1 MICIPFQKTWTCLC
15 LNLYLRNSPCC
26 QPPPFQKTRC
36 TTSVPVSEKFTIR
49 TICIYQSSSNIQLSK
64 TFEEMYSTIP
74 NIKSHICQFH
84 KYSTYLRIAI
94 YIQSLKR
101 HRTIPNMP
109 NIWKVQQLC
118 NLHPFLSFPRAGDQF
133 WGAPSFENS
142 LKLSSFETD
151 PDRYPPHSR
160 CGNQVFQIVILQNVE
175 FETDLLHQN
184 PSASKWNRSA
194 LLNWENIN
202 VYILS
207 IPKLQQ

>member
-36 TTSVPVSEKFTIR
+36 TTSVPVSEKFTIC

-94 YIQSLKR
+94 YYIQSLKR
-101 HRTIPNMP
+101 HCTIPNMP
-109 NIWKVQQLC
+109 NILKVQQLC

-151 PDRYPPHSR
+151 PDRDPPPSR
-160 CGNQVFQIVILQNVE
+160 CGNREIQIVILQTVE
-175 FETDLLHQN
+175 
-184 PSASKWNRSA
+184 AVIWNRSA
-194 LLNWENIN
+194 P
-202 VYILS
+202 S
-207 IPKLQQ
+207 KSFCFKMKLICSFKLGKYYCVDI

>member
-26 QPPPFQKTRC
+26 QPPFQKTRC

-64 TFEEMYSTIP
+64 TFEEMYCTIP

-84 KYSTYLRIAI
+84 KYSAYLRIAI

-151 PDRYPPHSR
+151 PDRDPPPSR
-160 CGNQVFQIVILQNVE
+160 CGNPSISKRSRSLSFKMWKLE
-175 FETDLLHQN
+175 FETDMLHQK
-184 PSASKWNRSA
+184 PSASKWNWFA
-194 LLNWENIN
+194 LLNWGDII
-202 VYILS
+202 VYIF
-207 IPKLQQ
+207 